1 MRYLFLLLIIFTSP
15 EIMAQKNID
24 IQGHRGCRG
33 LMPENTIPAMLK
45 ALQLNVNTLEMDVVI
60 TSDKQVILSHEP
72 FFSHE
77 ISLKPNSEPITEAE
91 EKSFNI
97 YKMTYDQTQT
107 FDVGLKQHPRF
118 PDQEKL
124 AVTKPLLSAVI
135 NSAESFVLKNSL
147 KKPFY
152 NIEIKS
158 AKDGDRIFHP
168 SPEEY
173 VKLVMK
179 VINEKNISDRVI
191 IQSFDIRSLK
201 VMHQYY
207 PEIKTA
213 LLVENNADIKSQL
226 KNLGFKPDIY
236 SPDYNLVNLKMIKYC
251 HKKGIKIIPWTVNT
265 VPEMED
271 LIKQEVDGLIT
282 DYPNLAQKL
291 VLVN

>member
-1 MRYLFLLLIIFTSP
+1 MRYLISLLIIFMSP
-15 EIMAQKNID
+15 EIMAQKIID

-33 LMPENTIPAMLK
+33 LMPENTVPAMLN
-45 ALQLNVNTLEMDVVI
+45 ALQLNVTTLEMDVVI

-107 FDVGLKQHPRF
+107 FDVGLKKHPRF
-118 PDQEKL
+118 PEQKKL
-124 AVTKPLLSAVI
+124 AITKPLLSAVI
-135 NSAESFVLKNSL
+135 DSAESFVSKNGL

-158 AKDGDRIFHP
+158 AKEGDFIFHP
-168 SPEEY
+168 APEEY

-179 VINEKNISDRVI
+179 VIQEKNISDRVI

-201 VMHQYY
+201 IMHQNY
-207 PEIKTA
+207 PGIKTA
-213 LLVENNADIKSQL
+213 LLVEDNADIKSQL

-236 SPDYNLVNLKMIKYC
+236 SPDYNLLNLKMIKYC
-251 HKKGIKIIPWTVNT
+251 HKKGIKVIPWTVNT
-265 VPEMED
+265 ISEMTN
-271 LIKQEVDGLIT
+271 LIRLGVDGLIT
-282 DYPNLAQKL
+282 DYPDIAQKL